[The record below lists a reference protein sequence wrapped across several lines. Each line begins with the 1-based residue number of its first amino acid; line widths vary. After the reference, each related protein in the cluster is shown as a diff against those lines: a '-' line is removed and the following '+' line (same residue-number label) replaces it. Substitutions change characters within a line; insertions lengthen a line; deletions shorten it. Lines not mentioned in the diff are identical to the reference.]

1 MDRKLFELLGV
12 NDIKIGK
19 KIGSG
24 TQGSVFLLRQ
34 DSQRVFKMSY
44 LRPLSTYKIKEN
56 LSERMV
62 HYSLVMDSL
71 SKNNY
76 CCFPKIYKF
85 GINKI
90 NGPESAVVAWSSQE
104 KLRPLDKK
112 ERIVFDYL
120 SYFFANSTNIGV
132 FESNLKDKF
141 SEVHLP
147 DGMIERIMTCYESY
161 LNSAIEHN
169 DLHYLNFMKDSSNNY
184 KIIDFDYSRFKEGF

>member
-34 DSQRVFKMSY
+34 EPQRVFKMSY
-44 LRPLSTYKIKEN
+44 LRPLNTYKIKEN
-56 LSERMV
+56 ISERMV

-71 SKNNY
+71 SKNNSS
-76 CCFPKIYKF
+76 CFPKIYKF

-90 NGPESAVVAWSSQE
+90 NGPESAVVGWSSQE

-112 ERIVFDYL
+112 ECIIFDYL
-120 SYFFANSTNIGV
+120 SYFFQNATDINL

-141 SEVHLP
+141 LNVHLP
-147 DGMIERIMTCYESY
+147 DGMIGRIMECYESY
-161 LNSAIEHN
+161 LDSPIEHN
-169 DLHYLNFMKDSSNNY
+169 DLHYLNFMKDSSGNY